1 MIRVAIIGT
10 GGISDSH
17 IQGYLEFPEQ
27 CQIVALCDI
36 YPDKAV
42 RKAEKYG
49 LQVKIF
55 DDHRK
60 LIEDGNFDLASNC
73 TPPYVHAEIAINCL
87 AAGKNILVEK
97 PMATSLKECDQ
108 MLAAAQASGK
118 LLSIVAQN
126 RFKTPNW
133 NLKKIVEAGVVGKIV
148 HAQVDS
154 FWWRGHNYYDLW
166 WRGTWEK
173 EGGGCTLNHAV
184 HQVDLFQWIVGVP
197 NEAQAVLANVGHDNS
212 EVEDFSTTVLRY
224 ANGAIGQINASLV
237 HHGEPQ
243 QFVIQGARATIAAP
257 WKVIASRDRGNGFPE
272 PHPELEAEIQSLHDQ
287 LPKLIHEGHAGQI
300 ANVLAALA
308 GRAELLID
316 GYAGKRTIELITAI
330 YYSGTY
336 DQKVQLPLTPANPFY
351 TTEGIL
357 THAPRF
363 YRKTKSVENFADD
376 DIIVGAASDQIK
388 TAGTPT
394 SADKR
399 K

>member
-10 GGISDSH
+10 GAISESH
-17 IQGYLEFPEQ
+17 IQGYLQFPDR
-27 CQIVALCDI
+27 CRIVALCDI

-60 LIEDGNFDLASNC
+60 LIEDGGFDLASNC
-73 TPPYVHAEIAINCL
+73 TPPYVHAEIAINVL
-87 AAGKNILVEK
+87 NAGKNVLVEK
-97 PMATSLKECDQ
+97 PMATSLQECDQ
-108 MLAAAQASGK
+108 MLAAQQASGK

-133 NLKKIVEAGVVGKIV
+133 NLKKIVETGVIGKIV

-184 HQVDLFQWIVGVP
+184 HQIDLFQWIVGMPV
-197 NEAQAVLANVGHDNS
+197 ELQAVLANVAHDNS
-212 EVEDFSTTVLRY
+212 EVEDFSTAILRY
-224 ANGAIGQINASLV
+224 ANGGIGQINASLV

-243 QFVIQGARATIAAP
+243 QFVIQGEHATIAAP
-257 WKVIASRDRGNGFPE
+257 WKVIASKDRGNGFPE
-272 PHPELEAEIQSLHDQ
+272 PNPKLEAEIQSLHDQ

-300 ANVLAALA
+300 GNVLAAIEGGEA
-308 GRAELLID
+308 LLID
-316 GYAGKRTIELITAI
+316 GHAGRRTIDLITAI
-330 YYSGTY
+330 YYAGTY
-336 DQKVQLPLTPANPFY
+336 DQKVKLPLTADNPFY
-351 TTEGIL
+351 TTQGIL
-357 THAPRF
+357 ANAPRF
-363 YRKTKSVENFADD
+363 YRKTKSVENFADEE
-376 DIIVGAASDQIK
+376 IIVGAASEQK
-388 TAGTPT
+388 
-394 SADKR
+394 K
-399 K
+399 